1 MEIQRQIHVRA
12 VNRIARVVL
21 QEMLTDA
28 RIASQTISSTQLL
41 LMISISN
48 YQLEQIQAHVLYA
61 H

>member
-48 YQLEQIQAHVLYA
+48 YQLEQIQVHVLYA